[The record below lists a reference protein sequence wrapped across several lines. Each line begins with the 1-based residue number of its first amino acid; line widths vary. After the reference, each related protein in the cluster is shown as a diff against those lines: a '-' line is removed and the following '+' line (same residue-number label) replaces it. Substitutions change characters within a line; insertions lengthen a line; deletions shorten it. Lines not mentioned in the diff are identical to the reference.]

1 MNRKKFL
8 TAFLAVL
15 VLWIAFT
22 ANATALSGVPVGPDQ
37 TKPAAAVPEV
47 IRLPPGWQL
56 NRMMLGPARTE
67 MALAPDG
74 SSLVFSATPDGTM
87 AKAML
92 FRRPLDRKDAIVIPG
107 TEAACM
113 PCFSPDGQWIGFWAK
128 GKLFKVAV
136 KGGPPVAVCDLPGC
150 PVCDLPAGPF
160 GICWGSDGQ
169 IIFGTERAGLER
181 VLAAGGTPETLTTV
195 DASQDATHRL
205 PHLLP
210 GGKSLVFTS
219 MLSRFGVEARIEW
232 LSLETGKRKV
242 LIENGADARYVP
254 TGHLIFVRKGALM
267 AAPFNLDRLETTG
280 PAVTVKAGLMQAFNF
295 PTADMNSGAGQ
306 YSVSE
311 SGALISVSGGIFLE
325 PVADL
330 YWVDRSGRAEKWTAF
345 GPRPVNGI
353 RLSPDGRQLAFSTR
367 GLNRGVWIYDIQR
380 NTVTR
385 LTSDGQPWT
394 PLWTPDGKRVVF
406 SWSKTG
412 PSEIWWAA
420 GDGSGKMEQLTKTE
434 FEQRASSW
442 TQDGK
447 YLAFVDSGRGT
458 SLDIQVLRMADR
470 QVIPFAA
477 TKSGEV
483 FPEFSPDGRWLAY
496 ASNESGRNEV
506 YVRSFPD
513 GKRTLPVSSEGGMSP
528 MWAPNGWELF
538 YWNIDFTKLMKV
550 DISPGQNLSAGT
562 PKLLFEFAA
571 NGSTMIRIYDITP
584 DGRRFLIREKK
595 DYNLPPVTE
604 LSLVRNWFEELKRL
618 SPAAK

>member
-1 MNRKKFL
+1 MNRKKIL
-8 TAFLAVL
+8 TVFLAVP
-15 VLWIAFT
+15 VLWMTFT
-22 ANATALSGVPVGPDQ
+22 ATATALSGVPAGLDQ
-37 TKPAAAVPEV
+37 TKPAAVSEV
-47 IRLPPGWQL
+47 IHLPPGWQL
-56 NRMMLGPARTE
+56 NKMMLGPARTE

-74 SSLVFSATPDGTM
+74 SFLVFSATPDGTM

-92 FRRPLDRKDAIVIPG
+92 FRRPLDREDAAVIPG
-107 TEAACM
+107 TEAACI
-113 PCFSPDGQWIGFWAK
+113 PFFSPDGQWIGFWAK
-128 GKLFKVAV
+128 GKLCKVAA
-136 KGGPPVAVCDLPGC
+136 KGGVPGPICDLK
-150 PVCDLPAGPF
+150 ARPF
-160 GICWGSDGQ
+160 GICWGSDGR
-169 IIFGTERAGLER
+169 IIFGTGGAGLGH
-181 VLAAGGTPETLTTV
+181 VSAAGGTPETLTTV
-195 DASQDATHRL
+195 DAGKDATHRL

-219 MLSRFGVEARIEW
+219 MPSQLGVEARIEW

-242 LIENGADARYVP
+242 LMEDGADARYVS
-254 TGHLIFVRKGALM
+254 TGHLIFVRRGTLM
-267 AAPFNLDRLETTG
+267 AAPFSLDRLETTG
-280 PAVTVKAGLMQAFNF
+280 PAVTVNAGLMQAFNAWM
-295 PTADMNSGAGQ
+295 ADRNSGAGQ

-311 SGALISVSGGIFLE
+311 SGSLISVSGGIFPE
-325 PVADL
+325 AVADL
-330 YWVDRSGRAEKWTAF
+330 YWVDRSGRADKWTAF
-345 GPRPVNGI
+345 GTRPVGGI
-353 RLSPDGRQLAFSTR
+353 RLSPDGRQLAFSTG

-380 NTVTR
+380 NSANR

-442 TQDGK
+442 TPDGK

-458 SLDIQVLRMADR
+458 GLDIQVLRMADR
-470 QVIPFAA
+470 QVFPFAA
-477 TKSGEV
+477 TKSIEA

-496 ASNESGRNEV
+496 ASNESERNEV

-513 GKRTLPVSSEGGMSP
+513 GKRTLPISSEGGMSP
-528 MWAPNGWELF
+528 MWARDGRELF

-550 DISPGQNLSAGT
+550 DISPGQNLSVGT
-562 PKLLFEFAA
+562 PKMLFEFAA

-584 DGRRFLIREKK
+584 DGRRFLIGEKK
-595 DYNLPPVTE
+595 DYALAPVTE
-604 LSLVRNWFEELKRL
+604 LNLLRNWFEELKRL